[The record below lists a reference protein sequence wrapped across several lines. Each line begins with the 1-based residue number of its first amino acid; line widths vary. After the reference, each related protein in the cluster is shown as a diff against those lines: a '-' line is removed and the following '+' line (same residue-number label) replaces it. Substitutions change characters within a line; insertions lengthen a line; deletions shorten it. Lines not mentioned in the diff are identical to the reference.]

1 MNLLQKINE
10 VQKKVKTVVKD
21 AEIAQGNNSYS
32 VVTHDAVTKAL
43 HMPMAEAG
51 IVAWPTITECKLDQF
66 TKTTTYQNQTKETI
80 YYRAD
85 IKVKV
90 TFINSEDTNDK
101 LETEFISYAMDTSD
115 KAVGKAYSMAIKN
128 IYLKVFML
136 ESLDQEEAR
145 VLEEQSRYVQKQ
157 QQQRPPVKNYAP
169 QSASEAKQKSNE
181 IPF

>member
-10 VQKKVKTVVKD
+10 VQKKVKTVIKD

-51 IVAWPTITECKLDQF
+51 IVAWPTITECNLSQF
-66 TKTTTYQNQTKETI
+66 TKTSTYQNQTKETV

-145 VLEEQSRYVQKQ
+145 VIEEQTRYATK
-157 QQQRPPVKNYAP
+157 PPVKNYAP
-169 QSASEAKQKSNE
+169 QSAQEARTRN
-181 IPF
+181 